1 MNTNIE
7 TTLTNILAPLNGD
20 KSDTKGTNTALF
32 DPKNSEFSEIVRKMQ
47 AAHENGLS
55 SDTPDD
61 GGKKPLE
68 SILGQQI
75 SAKLS
80 ELIANKG
87 QKTENLDTSDVEAAL
102 LEIAA
107 LIEAHPE
114 QIENL
119 ENLQFN
125 HGITPEVIENMPE
138 IKDFL
143 ASFQQTTAVGPGAV
157 QTPAT
162 GAVETVTM
170 PVTPEAAATETA
182 PVPTADVVTVP
193 EQAQQM
199 AAVPAG
205 PVENSKIALPKSSET
220 STQAPEQVFSQLNA
234 AATQSAEPN
243 TQQQSNGDS
252 NAGNA
257 IARQVAQAVINQQQA
272 DAAAAEAVPPRQIGP
287 MTDQILNSAT
297 DKADRPLAGDV
308 LQDISN
314 TAEVIADEPIGS
326 NSIDSTGPTT
336 EVSVLGK
343 TDGPSTSNADI
354 ARQVQETIISSSRAG
369 DKQVVIRLD
378 PPELGQ
384 VTMRF
389 IEKPEGITGILH
401 VEQPQTRQEIE
412 RALPEII
419 QNLQNASVQVKK
431 VEVVQTPQ
439 QQFDNSRNESAFSG
453 QQSGFQEQDEAGSQP
468 HQAGYVEGGNS
479 FENPAE
485 PQAPEMQSTDKS
497 INMLI

>member
-138 IKDFL
+138 IM
-143 ASFQQTTAVGPGAV
+143 

-297 DKADRPLAGDV
+297 DKADRPLAGDI
-308 LQDISN
+308 LQDMTHTSDP
-314 TAEVIADEPIGS
+314 IADEPIGS

-354 ARQVQETIISSSRAG
+354 AR
-369 DKQVVIRLD
+369 
-378 PPELGQ
+378 
-384 VTMRF
+384 
-389 IEKPEGITGILH
+389 
-401 VEQPQTRQEIE
+401 
-412 RALPEII
+412 
-419 QNLQNASVQVKK
+419 
-431 VEVVQTPQ
+431 
-439 QQFDNSRNESAFSG
+439 
-453 QQSGFQEQDEAGSQP
+453 
-468 HQAGYVEGGNS
+468 
-479 FENPAE
+479 
-485 PQAPEMQSTDKS
+485 
-497 INMLI
+497 